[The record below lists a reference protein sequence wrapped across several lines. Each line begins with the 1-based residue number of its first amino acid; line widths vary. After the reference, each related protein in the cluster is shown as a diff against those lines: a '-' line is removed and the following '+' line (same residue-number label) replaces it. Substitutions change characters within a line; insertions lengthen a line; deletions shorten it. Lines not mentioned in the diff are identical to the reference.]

1 MTTDVNAKVDDSEYS
16 GLFSD
21 HNVGRDDDADTA
33 SAAAAAAAAST
44 APYSILP
51 SDEDR
56 ETIINNALDELA
68 EIAREN
74 ILEFKREDFNDEE
87 IVGTWIDSYL
97 CEYFSEM
104 IPHRSDYSTATA
116 AEAEALNDVLDAYI
130 CELYDE
136 LFERF
141 YEEIAP
147 GRSGLASGLASG
159 YDCASGLASG
169 SDCAS
174 GLASGYD
181 CASGLAS
188 GSDCASGLA
197 SGSDCA
203 SGSIAPVG
211 SVNGKIIGTVGSVF
225 ARSSKIE
232 LDTDVIRKMTQK
244 IQILREKPQPDQRT
258 PEWYARRNNLIT
270 ASAASKAFG
279 SQASVNQLVYE
290 KCKNYAAA
298 SGPPSGPLQGS
309 VNSPLHWGQRYE
321 PLTVMV
327 YERRN
332 QTKLGEFGCI
342 QHDTYPFIGASPD
355 GINIDPAAPIYG
367 RMVEIKNIVNR
378 EITGKPK
385 EEYWIQTQIQMEVC
399 DLDECDFVETRFK
412 EYDSEAEYLADTPAT
427 DTPATGGIR
436 GYSANGNEKGI
447 ILWFQTAPALTYH
460 GYVSQPIQLYEYAPI
475 GATAE
480 EYETWEAA
488 VFEKHNRAGNIWVRT
503 IYWYLDEYS
512 CVLVKRNRL
521 WFSEAA
527 LVLQRV
533 WTMIEEERQTGFEHR
548 APKKKPAGGGPNGPL
563 EFVKIVKLDTAIID
577 ADAVDADADAEPG
590 AAEVTA
596 TKMATMMS
604 YYNKSSGSSAPNYGT
619 KRPSD
624 GTKRPSDVLI
634 KCFKI
639 DDLELDESK
648 VE

>member
-1 MTTDVNAKVDDSEYS
+1 MTTDLDINAKVNDSEYC
-16 GLFSD
+16 GLSSD
-21 HNVGRDDDADTA
+21 TDAT
-33 SAAAAAAAAST
+33 AAAAST

-56 ETIINNALDELA
+56 ETIINIALDELA

-74 ILEFKREDFNDEE
+74 ILEFKREDFNDEDV
-87 IVGTWIDSYL
+87 VGSWIDSYL

-116 AEAEALNDVLDAYI
+116 VEAEALNDVLDAYI

-141 YEEIAP
+141 FEEIAP
-147 GRSGLASGLASG
+147 HRSTSGLASG
-159 YDCASGLASG
+159 YDCVLASG
-169 SDCAS
+169 SDCAV
-174 GLASGYD
+174 
-181 CASGLAS
+181 
-188 GSDCASGLA
+188 
-197 SGSDCA
+197 
-203 SGSIAPVG
+203 GSIAPVG
-211 SVNGKIIGTVGSVF
+211 SVNRKIIAPVGSVF
-225 ARSSKIE
+225 AGGSKIA
-232 LDTDVIRKMTQK
+232 LGLRDDTDTIRKMTEK

-279 SQASVNQLVYE
+279 SQASINQLVYE
-290 KCKNYAAA
+290 KCKNYAASGA
-298 SGPPSGPLQGS
+298 SSGPPSGPLQGS
-309 VNSPLHWGQRYE
+309 VHSPLHWGQRYE

-332 QTKLGEFGCI
+332 NTKLGEFGCI

-355 GINIDPAAPIYG
+355 GINVDPASRIYG

-412 EYDSEAEYLADTPAT
+412 EYDSAADYIEDTPAT
-427 DTPATGGIR
+427 ATDTDGDR

-475 GATAE
+475 GMTTE
-480 EYETWEAA
+480 EYDTWEAA
-488 VFEKHNRAGNIWVRT
+488 VFEKHQHAGNIWVRT
-503 IYWYLDEYS
+503 IHWYLDEYS

-521 WFSEAA
+521 WFSEAVK
-527 LVLQRV
+527 VLEQV
-533 WTMIEEERQTGFEHR
+533 WTMIEEERETGFEHR
-548 APKKKPAGGGPNGPL
+548 APVKRKPGADTAAGPNGPM
-563 EFVKIVKLDTAIID
+563 EFTKIVKLDTSIVD
-577 ADAVDADADAEPG
+577 TADA
-590 AAEVTA
+590 AAPATTEVTA

-604 YYNKSSGSSAPNYGT
+604 YYNKSAAAASSNSM
-619 KRPSD
+619 KRPAAD
-624 GTKRPSDVLI
+624 GTKRPSDTLI

-648 VE
+648 V

>member
-1 MTTDVNAKVDDSEYS
+1 MTTDVNAKVDDCEYS

-21 HNVGRDDDADTA
+21 HNVGRDDDADT
-33 SAAAAAAAAST
+33 AST

-116 AEAEALNDVLDAYI
+116 AEAEALNVVLDAYI

-147 GRSGLASGLASG
+147 GRSGL
-159 YDCASGLASG
+159 
-169 SDCAS
+169 
-174 GLASGYD
+174 
-181 CASGLAS
+181 ASGLAS

-279 SQASVNQLVYE
+279 SQAFINQLVYE

-548 APKKKPAGGGPNGPL
+548 APKKKPAASGGGTNGPNGPL

-577 ADAVDADADAEPG
+577 ADAVDADADAD
-590 AAEVTA
+590 AAVAPATTEVTA
-596 TKMATMMS
+596 TKMATMMA

>member
-1 MTTDVNAKVDDSEYS
+1 MTTDSDINAKVNDSEYC
-16 GLFSD
+16 GLSID
-21 HNVGRDDDADTA
+21 HNVGDDDTDTRTD
-33 SAAAAAAAAST
+33 AAAAAAST
-44 APYSILP
+44 TPYSILP

-56 ETIINNALDELA
+56 ETIINDALDELA

-87 IVGTWIDSYL
+87 VVGSWIDSYL

-130 CELYDE
+130 RELYDE

-147 GRSGLASGLASG
+147 GRSI
-159 YDCASGLASG
+159 LASG
-169 SDCAS
+169 SDCAV
-174 GLASGYD
+174 
-181 CASGLAS
+181 
-188 GSDCASGLA
+188 
-197 SGSDCA
+197 
-203 SGSIAPVG
+203 GSIAPVG
-211 SVNGKIIGTVGSVF
+211 SVNGKIIAPVGSV
-225 ARSSKIE
+225 SD
-232 LDTDVIRKMTQK
+232 DTIRKMTEK
-244 IQILREKPQPDQRT
+244 IRTLREKPQPDQRT

-279 SQASVNQLVYE
+279 SQASINQLVYE
-290 KCKNYAAA
+290 KCKNYVASGSSGSA

-309 VNSPLHWGQRYE
+309 VHSPLHWGQRYE

-332 QTKLGEFGCI
+332 NTKLGEFGCI

-355 GINIDPAAPIYG
+355 GINVDPASRIYG

-412 EYDSEAEYLADTPAT
+412 EYDSAADYIEDTPAT
-427 DTPATGGIR
+427 DTDTDGDR

-475 GATAE
+475 GMTTE
-480 EYETWEAA
+480 EYDTWEAA
-488 VFEKHNRAGNIWVRT
+488 VFEKHQHAGNIWVRT
-503 IYWYLDEYS
+503 IHWYLDEYS

-521 WFSEAA
+521 WFSEAVK
-527 LVLQRV
+527 VLEQV
-533 WTMIEEERQTGFEHR
+533 WTMIEEERETGFEHR
-548 APKKKPAGGGPNGPL
+548 APKKKPAAAGGGGTNGPM
-563 EFVKIVKLDTAIID
+563 EFTKIVKLDTSIVDTDA
-577 ADAVDADADAEPG
+577 ADAVAPATT
-590 AAEVTA
+590 EVTA

-604 YYNKSSGSSAPNYGT
+604 YYNKSAVASPNYVKSPSDGMKRPSDGMKSPSDGM

-624 GTKRPSDVLI
+624 GTKRPSDTLI

-648 VE
+648 VGE

>member
-1 MTTDVNAKVDDSEYS
+1 MTFELDVEINDNKHSEQYSDRTKDTDT
-16 GLFSD
+16 
-21 HNVGRDDDADTA
+21 DDDIDTDTPEA
-33 SAAAAAAAAST
+33 SS

-51 SDEDR
+51 TDEDR
-56 ETIINNALDELA
+56 ETIINDALDELA

-87 IVGTWIDSYL
+87 VVGTWIDGYL
-97 CEYFSEM
+97 CQYFSEM
-104 IPHRSDYSTATA
+104 TAHRSNYSTGTA
-116 AEAEALNDVLDAYI
+116 AEADALNDVLDAYI

-147 GRSGLASGLASG
+147 RRSGLASGF
-159 YDCASGLASG
+159 ASGL
-169 SDCAS
+169 
-174 GLASGYD
+174 
-181 CASGLAS
+181 
-188 GSDCASGLA
+188 ASGLA

-211 SVNGKIIGTVGSVF
+211 SVSGN
-225 ARSSKIE
+225 IE
-232 LDTDVIRKMTQK
+232 LGLRDDTIRKMTQK
-244 IQILREKPQPDQRT
+244 IQTLREKPQPDQRT

-290 KCKNYAAA
+290 KCKNFAA
-298 SGPPSGPLQGS
+298 SGGPSGPLQGS

-332 QTKLGEFGCI
+332 QTKIGEFGCI

-355 GINIDPAAPIYG
+355 GINIDPTSPIYG

-378 EITGKPK
+378 EITGRPK

-412 EYDSEAEYLADTPAT
+412 EYDNETDYNADQVSSSS
-427 DTPATGGIR
+427 TG
-436 GYSANGNEKGI
+436 YTVKGNEKGI
-447 ILWFQTAPALTYH
+447 ILWFQTSPALTYQ

-475 GATAE
+475 GVTVE
-480 EYETWEAA
+480 EYDIWEAA
-488 VFEKHNRAGNIWVRT
+488 VFAKHQRDRNIWVRT

-512 CVLVKRNRL
+512 CVLVRRNRL

-527 LVLQRV
+527 LVLEQV
-533 WTMIEEERQTGFEHR
+533 WAMIEEERQTGFEHR
-548 APKKKPAGGGPNGPL
+548 APAKRRPTPGGTHPYSNDEYATQ
-563 EFVKIVKLDTAIID
+563 EFVKIVKLDTAI
-577 ADAVDADADAEPG
+577 VDAADESSKTVTTTN
-590 AAEVTA
+590 EITA
-596 TKMATMMS
+596 TNMATLMS
-604 YYNKSSGSSAPNYGT
+604 LYTNNNNNTHKKYSGTGSA
-619 KRPSD
+619 
-624 GTKRPSDVLI
+624 KRPSDVLI
-634 KCFKI
+634 NCFKI
-639 DDLELDESK
+639 DELDLDESK
-648 VE
+648 VD